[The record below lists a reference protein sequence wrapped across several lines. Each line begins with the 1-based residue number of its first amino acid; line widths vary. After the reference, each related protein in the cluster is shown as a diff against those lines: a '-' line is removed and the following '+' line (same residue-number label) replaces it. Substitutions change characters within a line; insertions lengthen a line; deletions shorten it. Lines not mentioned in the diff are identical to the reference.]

1 MVTCWQSDGEVSPWV
16 KAQLSN
22 TGCSQH
28 RRGQAQSRV
37 EMKRLNVK
45 NNAECKNEAKRN
57 AAKRRELRQ
66 VSPEA
71 VC

>member
-1 MVTCWQSDGEVSPWV
+1 M

-22 TGCSQH
+22 VGCSQH
-28 RRGQAQSRV
+28 RRGQAQSME
-37 EMKRLNVK
+37 EMERLNAK
-45 NNAECKNEAKRN
+45 NDAEHKSEAKRN